1 MMAEYISLFWWG
13 LFNHEEEVV
22 VVNIT
27 EVEKMSLVN
36 AHWNLA
42 VRILAPSILL
52 RACGNL
58 LRGSWCGL
66 PACHLGPGL
75 VQW

>member
-42 VRILAPSILL
+42 WGTGDQVKYP
-52 RACGNL
+52 CY
-58 LRGSWCGL
+58 
-66 PACHLGPGL
+66 
-75 VQW
+75 